1 MQFAGRYTGDNII
14 NTYGSEFSSAATTIG
29 FAVKPKNG
37 LAGFVSSAGNASFKR
52 GAIRISDAFE
62 FLNAPTATV
71 AIGTDVTMTSRF
83 KINALGDI
91 TSSGKING
99 RDILAELDALN
110 AGGGGGIT
118 YTVNTFY
125 AELGGYV
132 VKIWDSGKHGLVVA
146 MQDQIKSTFFQV
158 LNTTNTANNHD
169 ADGAAVK
176 GWRIPTLN
184 EAALI
189 VKEHANIGG
198 FTANAFYWTS
208 HSMGDLRYIVVQFD
222 TTPIYSHYP
231 SSTYQARSRVV
242 REF

>member
-1 MQFAGRYTGDNII
+1 MKNIQI
-14 NTYGSEFSSAATTIG
+14 AVVLCILTLNG
-29 FAVKPKNG
+29 FAKTKIYN
-37 LAGFVSSAGNASFKR
+37 
-52 GAIRISDAFE
+52 
-62 FLNAPTATV
+62 
-71 AIGTDVTMTSRF
+71 TSY
-83 KINALGDI
+83 NLTTTTLGPP
-91 TSSGKING
+91 
-99 RDILAELDALN
+99 
-110 AGGGGGIT
+110 
-118 YTVNTFY
+118 YTVNTFE
-125 AELGGYV
+125 ASLGGYIIKV
-132 VKIWDSGKHGLVVA
+132 SDDGKHGLVVA
-146 MQDQIKSTFFQV
+146 MQDQSLSTFFQV
-158 LNTTNTANNHD
+158 LNATNTANNHD